1 MAIKKSAE
9 DYLETMLILRE
20 EKGYIRSIDIAEHL
34 GVTKPSVS
42 YATKHLRE
50 SGHITM
56 DRDGM
61 IKLTATGMA
70 VATKIYERHKIF
82 SDLLIYLGVNPD
94 TARKDACEIEHDVS
108 DETFD
113 AIRATWQRV
122 CNCQSKADAE

>member
-9 DYLETMLILRE
+9 DYLETMLILKER
-20 EKGYIRSIDIAEHL
+20 KGYIRSIDIAEHL

-56 DRDGM
+56 ERDGM
-61 IKLTATGMA
+61 ITLTPTGMS
-70 VATKIYERHKIF
+70 VAAKIYERHRIF
-82 SDLLIYLGVNPD
+82 SDLLVYLGVNPD
-94 TARKDACEIEHDVS
+94 TAMKDACEIEHDVS

-113 AIRATWQRV
+113 RIRETWQRV
-122 CNCQSKADAE
+122 CQK

>member
-9 DYLETMLILRE
+9 DYLETMLILKE
-20 EKGYIRSIDIAEHL
+20 QKGYIRSIDIAEHL

-56 DRDGM
+56 ERDGM
-61 IKLTATGMA
+61 ITLTPTGMS
-70 VATKIYERHKIF
+70 VAAKIYERHRIF
-82 SDLLIYLGVNPD
+82 SDLLVYLGVNPD
-94 TARKDACEIEHDVS
+94 TAMKDACEIEHDVS

-113 AIRATWQRV
+113 RIRETWQRV
-122 CNCQSKADAE
+122 CQK

>member
-70 VATKIYERHKIF
+70 VATKIY
-82 SDLLIYLGVNPD
+82 
-94 TARKDACEIEHDVS
+94 
-108 DETFD
+108 
-113 AIRATWQRV
+113 
-122 CNCQSKADAE
+122 

>member
-9 DYLETMLILRE
+9 DYLETMLILKER
-20 EKGYIRSIDIAEHL
+20 KGYIRSIDIAEHL

-56 DRDGM
+56 ERDGM
-61 IKLTATGMA
+61 ITLTPTGMS
-70 VATKIYERHKIF
+70 VAAKIYERHKIF
-82 SDLLIYLGVNPD
+82 SDLLIYLGVDPD
-94 TARKDACEIEHDVS
+94 TAMKDACEIEHDVS

-113 AIRATWQRV
+113 RIRETWQRV
-122 CNCQSKADAE
+122 CQK

>member
-9 DYLETMLILRE
+9 DYLETMLILKE
-20 EKGYIRSIDIAEHL
+20 QKGYIRSIDIAEHL

-56 DRDGM
+56 ERDGM
-61 IKLTATGMA
+61 ITLTPTGMS
-70 VATKIYERHKIF
+70 VAAKIYERHKIF
-82 SDLLIYLGVNPD
+82 SDLLIYLGVDPD
-94 TARKDACEIEHDVS
+94 TAMKDACEIEHDVS

-113 AIRATWQRV
+113 RIRETWQRV
-122 CNCQSKADAE
+122 CQK

>member
-9 DYLETMLILRE
+9 DYLETMLILKE
-20 EKGYIRSIDIAEHL
+20 QKGYVRSIDIAEHL

-56 DRDGM
+56 NKDGM
-61 IKLTATGMA
+61 ISLTEMGLA
-70 VATKIYERHKIF
+70 VAAKIYERHKIF
-82 SDLLIYLGVNPD
+82 SDLLVYLGVSPE
-94 TARKDACEIEHDVS
+94 TAMRDACEIEHDVS

-113 AIRATWQRV
+113 AIKNHIQ
-122 CNCQSKADAE
+122 